1 MTCMTKLHFKQ
12 FRNNRV
18 IFSAMLIPILP
29 EVACISKSCLR
40 ILENMNEKKNMQK
53 GKNELQRIHL

>member
-1 MTCMTKLHFKQ
+1 
-12 FRNNRV
+12 V

-40 ILENMNEKKNMQK
+40 ILENMNEKTNYK
-53 GKNELQRIHL
+53 GYIYEAIGIS